1 MIIALRQIVPY
12 DYHLFGPLKEE
23 LGGQYDAD
31 VEEFVRNKLQTQ
43 PIIFYKNRI
52 AKQPIRCQNV
62 LMQQGTM

>member
-43 PIIFYKNRI
+43 PTIF
-52 AKQPIRCQNV
+52 
-62 LMQQGTM
+62 L